1 LIRFFNS
8 AAAAEILSALN
19 IADPVTNN
27 NFWSEKISSIN
38 NFEKLNLTSYKI
50 GNKLFSFNRAYTMG
64 ILNVTPDSF
73 SDGGIYKTRNSAVK
87 FALEMLNDG
96 ADIIDIGG
104 ESSRPG
110 SDQVEE
116 NEELERV
123 LPVVKEILNKRPESV
138 LSIDTTKSKVAFEA
152 LNAGAAMINDISA
165 LRFDPEMVNVIKQFN
180 SAVALMHMKGKPKN
194 MQENPYYENVIEEV
208 YDFLAER
215 SSFAAENGIDKIFI
229 DPGIGFGKRVEDNFN
244 LIQRLEDFKSIS
256 YPLMIGI
263 SRKSFIG
270 KTLDLEVAKR
280 DQATMALNTLA
291 ISRGAKI
298 IRTHNVKLGVQSC
311 KLLNQNNFQS

>member
-1 LIRFFNS
+1 
-8 AAAAEILSALN
+8 
-19 IADPVTNN
+19 
-27 NFWSEKISSIN
+27 
-38 NFEKLNLTSYKI
+38 
-50 GNKLFSFNRAYTMG
+50 MG

-73 SDGGIYKTRNSAVK
+73 SNGGIYNRRNSAVK
-87 FALEMLNDG
+87 FALEMLDDG

-110 SDQVEE
+110 SEQVGEHKE
-116 NEELERV
+116 IERV
-123 LPVVKEILNKRPESV
+123 LPVVKEILNKRPEAV
-138 LSIDTTKSKVAFEA
+138 LSVDTTKSKVAFEA
-152 LNAGAAMINDISA
+152 LSAGAAMINDISA

-229 DPGIGFGKRVEDNFN
+229 DPGIGFGKRVEDNIN
-244 LIQRLEDFKSIS
+244 LIRRLEDLKSLS
-256 YPLMIGI
+256 YPIMIGL

-270 KTLDLEVAKR
+270 KILDLEVDKR
-280 DQATMALNTLA
+280 DEATMALNTLA
-291 ISRGAKI
+291 ISRGVKI

-311 KLLNQNNFQS
+311 KIMNQNNF

>member
-1 LIRFFNS
+1 
-8 AAAAEILSALN
+8 
-19 IADPVTNN
+19 
-27 NFWSEKISSIN
+27 
-38 NFEKLNLTSYKI
+38 
-50 GNKLFSFNRAYTMG
+50 MG

-73 SDGGIYKTRNSAVK
+73 SDGGIYNKRDNAVK
-87 FALEMLNDG
+87 YTLEMLDEG

-110 SDQVEE
+110 SDQVRE

-123 LPVVKEILNKRPESV
+123 IPVVKEILNKRPESV
-138 LSIDTTKSKVAFEA
+138 ISVDTTKSRVALAA
-152 LNAGAAMINDISA
+152 LNAGAAMVNDISA
-165 LRFDPEMVNVIKQFN
+165 LRYDPEMVNVIKHFD

-229 DPGIGFGKRVEDNFN
+229 DPGIGFGKRVEDNIN
-244 LIQRLEDFKSIS
+244 LIQRLEDFISLS
-256 YPLMIGI
+256 YPIMIGF

-270 KTLDLEVAKR
+270 KLLDLELDKR
-280 DQATMALNTLA
+280 DEATMALNTLA

-311 KLLNQNNFQS
+311 KLMNQNNLNS

>member
-1 LIRFFNS
+1 LKNKNWI
-8 AAAAEILSALN
+8 
-19 IADPVTNN
+19 
-27 NFWSEKISSIN
+27 EKIDTIN
-38 NFEKLNLTSYKI
+38 NFEIPKLTSYKI
-50 GNKLFSFNRAYTMG
+50 GVKLFSFNRVYTMG

-73 SDGGIYKTRNSAVK
+73 SNGGIYNTRNNAVK
-87 FALEMLNDG
+87 YALEMLDEG

-110 SDQVEE
+110 SDQVGE

-123 LPVVKEILNKRPESV
+123 IPVVMEILNKRPESV
-138 LSIDTTKSKVAFEA
+138 LSVDTTKSGVALAA
-152 LNAGAAMINDISA
+152 LNAGAVMINDISA
-165 LRFDPEMVNVIKQFN
+165 LRYDPEMVNVIKHFD

-215 SSFAAENGIDKIFI
+215 SSFAAENGIEKIFI
-229 DPGIGFGKRVEDNFN
+229 DPGIGFGKRLEDNFN
-244 LIQRLEDFKSIS
+244 LIQRLEDFISLS
-256 YPLMIGI
+256 YPIMIGF

-270 KTLDLEVAKR
+270 KLLDLEVDKR
-280 DQATMALNTLA
+280 DEATMALNTLA

-311 KLLNQNNFQS
+311 KLMNQNNLKS

>member
-1 LIRFFNS
+1 
-8 AAAAEILSALN
+8 
-19 IADPVTNN
+19 
-27 NFWSEKISSIN
+27 
-38 NFEKLNLTSYKI
+38 
-50 GNKLFSFNRAYTMG
+50 MG

-73 SDGGIYKTRNSAVK
+73 SDGGNYNRRDSAVK
-87 FALEMLNDG
+87 FALEMLDEG
-96 ADIIDIGG
+96 EDIIDIGG

-110 SDQVEE
+110 SEQVGEHIE
-116 NEELERV
+116 IERV
-123 LPVVKEILNKRPESV
+123 LPVVKEILNKRPSSV
-138 LSIDTTKSKVAFEA
+138 LSVDTTKSKVAHEA
-152 LNAGAAMINDISA
+152 LSAGAAMINDISA
-165 LRFDPEMVNVIKQFN
+165 LRFDPEMVNVIKQFD

-244 LIQRLEDFKSIS
+244 LIRRLEDFKSLS
-256 YPLMIGI
+256 YPIMIGL

-270 KTLDLEVAKR
+270 KTLDLEVDKR
-280 DQATMALNTLA
+280 DEATMALNTLA

-311 KLLNQNNFQS
+311 KLMNQNNFQS

>member
-1 LIRFFNS
+1 LKNKNWI
-8 AAAAEILSALN
+8 
-19 IADPVTNN
+19 
-27 NFWSEKISSIN
+27 EKIDTIN
-38 NFEKLNLTSYKI
+38 NFEIPKLTSYKI
-50 GNKLFSFNRAYTMG
+50 GVKLFSFNRVYTMG

-73 SDGGIYKTRNSAVK
+73 SNGGIYNTRNNAVK
-87 FALEMLNDG
+87 YALEMLDEG

-110 SDQVEE
+110 SDQVGE

-123 LPVVKEILNKRPESV
+123 IPVVMEILNKRPESV
-138 LSIDTTKSKVAFEA
+138 LSVDTTKSGVALAA
-152 LNAGAAMINDISA
+152 LNAGAVMINDISA
-165 LRFDPEMVNVIKQFN
+165 LRYDPEMVNVIKHFD

-229 DPGIGFGKRVEDNFN
+229 DPGIGFGKRVEDNVN
-244 LIQRLEDFKSIS
+244 LIQRLKDFISIS
-256 YPLMIGI
+256 YPIMIGF

-270 KTLDLEVAKR
+270 KLLDLEVENR
-280 DQATMALNTLA
+280 DEATMALNTLA

-311 KLLNQNNFQS
+311 KLMNQNNLKS

>member
-1 LIRFFNS
+1 LKNKNWI
-8 AAAAEILSALN
+8 
-19 IADPVTNN
+19 
-27 NFWSEKISSIN
+27 EKIDTIN
-38 NFEKLNLTSYKI
+38 NFEMPKLTSYKI
-50 GNKLFSFNRAYTMG
+50 GVKLFSFNRVYTMG

-73 SDGGIYKTRNSAVK
+73 SDGGIYNTRNNAVK
-87 FALEMLNDG
+87 YALEMLDEG

-110 SDQVEE
+110 SDQVGE

-123 LPVVKEILNKRPESV
+123 IPVVMEILNKRPESV
-138 LSIDTTKSKVAFEA
+138 LSVDTTKSGVALAA
-152 LNAGAAMINDISA
+152 LNAGTVMINDISA
-165 LRFDPEMVNVIKQFN
+165 LRYDPEMVNVIKHFD

-215 SSFAAENGIDKIFI
+215 SSFAAENGIEKIFV
-229 DPGIGFGKRVEDNFN
+229 DPGIGFGKRLEDNFN
-244 LIQRLEDFKSIS
+244 LIQRLEDFISLS
-256 YPLMIGI
+256 YPIMIGF

-270 KTLDLEVAKR
+270 KLLDLEVDKR
-280 DQATMALNTLA
+280 DEATMALNTLA
-291 ISRGAKI
+291 ISRDAKI

-311 KLLNQNNFQS
+311 KLMNQNNLKS

>member
-1 LIRFFNS
+1 
-8 AAAAEILSALN
+8 
-19 IADPVTNN
+19 
-27 NFWSEKISSIN
+27 
-38 NFEKLNLTSYKI
+38 
-50 GNKLFSFNRAYTMG
+50 MG

-73 SDGGIYKTRNSAVK
+73 SNGGIYNRRNSAVK
-87 FALEMLNDG
+87 FALEMLDDG

-110 SDQVEE
+110 SDQVGE
-116 NEELERV
+116 NEEIERV
-123 LPVVKEILNKRPESV
+123 LPVAKEILNKRPEAV
-138 LSIDTTKSKVAFEA
+138 LSVDTTKSKVAFEA
-152 LNAGAAMINDISA
+152 LSAGAAMINDISA

-229 DPGIGFGKRVEDNFN
+229 DPGIGFGKRVEDNIN
-244 LIQRLEDFKSIS
+244 LIRRLEDFKSLS
-256 YPLMIGI
+256 YPIMIGL

-270 KTLDLEVAKR
+270 KILDLEVDKR
-280 DQATMALNTLA
+280 DEATMALNTLA
-291 ISRGAKI
+291 ISRGVKI

-311 KLLNQNNFQS
+311 KIMNQNNF

>member
-1 LIRFFNS
+1 MKVVK
-8 AAAAEILSALN
+8 LN
-19 IADPVTNN
+19 WI
-27 NFWSEKISSIN
+27 EKIGTIN
-38 NFEKLNLTSYKI
+38 NFEKSNLTSYKI

-64 ILNVTPDSF
+64 VLNVTPDSF
-73 SDGGIYKTRNSAVK
+73 SDGGMYNTRRSALK
-87 FALEMLNDG
+87 FALKMLDDG

-110 SDQVEE
+110 SDQVGE

-123 LPVVKEILNKRPESV
+123 IPVVMEILNKRPESV
-138 LSIDTTKSKVAFEA
+138 LSVDTTKSGVALAA
-152 LNAGAAMINDISA
+152 LNAGAVMINDISA
-165 LRFDPEMVNVIKQFN
+165 LRYDPEMVNVIKHFD

-215 SSFAAENGIDKIFI
+215 SSFAAENGIEKIFI
-229 DPGIGFGKRVEDNFN
+229 DPGIGFGKRLEDNFN
-244 LIQRLEDFKSIS
+244 LIQRLEDFISLS
-256 YPLMIGI
+256 YPIMIGF

-270 KTLDLEVAKR
+270 KLLDLEVDKR
-280 DQATMALNTLA
+280 DEATMALNTLA

-311 KLLNQNNFQS
+311 KLMNQNNLKS

>member
-1 LIRFFNS
+1 
-8 AAAAEILSALN
+8 
-19 IADPVTNN
+19 
-27 NFWSEKISSIN
+27 
-38 NFEKLNLTSYKI
+38 
-50 GNKLFSFNRAYTMG
+50 MG

-73 SDGGIYKTRNSAVK
+73 SDGGIYNTRNSAVK
-87 FALEMLNDG
+87 YALEMLDEG

-110 SDQVEE
+110 SDQVGE

-123 LPVVKEILNKRPESV
+123 IPVVKEILNKRPESV
-138 LSIDTTKSKVAFEA
+138 LSVDTTKSKVALEV

-194 MQENPYYENVIEEV
+194 MQENPYYKNVIEEV

-215 SSFAAENGIDKIFI
+215 SSFAAENGIEKIFI
-229 DPGIGFGKRVEDNFN
+229 DPGIGFGKRVEDNVN
-244 LIQRLEDFKSIS
+244 LIQRLEDFKSLS
-256 YPLMIGI
+256 YPIMIGF

-270 KTLDLEVAKR
+270 KILDLEVDKR
-280 DQATMALNTLA
+280 DEATMALNTLA
-291 ISRGAKI
+291 ISRGVKI

-311 KLLNQNNFQS
+311 KLMNQNNFQS

>member
-1 LIRFFNS
+1 
-8 AAAAEILSALN
+8 
-19 IADPVTNN
+19 
-27 NFWSEKISSIN
+27 
-38 NFEKLNLTSYKI
+38 
-50 GNKLFSFNRAYTMG
+50 MG
-64 ILNVTPDSF
+64 VLNVTPDSF
-73 SDGGIYKTRNSAVK
+73 SDGGIYNTRNSAVK
-87 FALEMLNDG
+87 FALAMLDEG

-116 NEELERV
+116 NQELERV
-123 LPVVKEILNKRPESV
+123 IPVLKEIINKRPESV
-138 LSIDTTKSKVAFEA
+138 LSVDTTKSKVALEA
-152 LNAGAAMINDISA
+152 LNAGAVMINDISA

-215 SSFAAENGIDKIFI
+215 SSFATENGIDKIFI
-229 DPGIGFGKRVEDNFN
+229 DPGIGFGKREEDNFN
-244 LIQRLEDFKSIS
+244 LIWRLKDFKSLS
-256 YPLMIGI
+256 YPIMIGL

-270 KTLDLEVAKR
+270 KTLDLEV
-280 DQATMALNTLA
+280 DGIDEATMALNTLA

-311 KLLNQNNFQS
+311 KLMNQNNFQS

>member
-1 LIRFFNS
+1 MKNKNWI
-8 AAAAEILSALN
+8 
-19 IADPVTNN
+19 
-27 NFWSEKISSIN
+27 EKIDTIN
-38 NFEKLNLTSYKI
+38 NFEIPKLTSYKI
-50 GNKLFSFNRAYTMG
+50 GVKLFSFNRVYTMC

-73 SDGGIYKTRNSAVK
+73 SDGGIYNTRNNAVK
-87 FALEMLNDG
+87 YALEMLDDG

-110 SDQVEE
+110 SDQVGE

-123 LPVVKEILNKRPESV
+123 IPVVMEILNKRPESV
-138 LSIDTTKSKVAFEA
+138 LSVDTTKSGVALAA
-152 LNAGAAMINDISA
+152 LNAGAVMINDISA
-165 LRFDPEMVNVIKQFN
+165 LRYDPEMVNVIKHFD

-215 SSFAAENGIDKIFI
+215 SSFADENGIEKIFI
-229 DPGIGFGKRVEDNFN
+229 DPGIGFGKRLEDNFN
-244 LIQRLEDFKSIS
+244 LIQRLEDFISLS
-256 YPLMIGI
+256 YPIMIGF

-270 KTLDLEVAKR
+270 KLLDLEVDKR
-280 DQATMALNTLA
+280 DEATMALNTLA

-311 KLLNQNNFQS
+311 KLMNQNNLKS

>member
-1 LIRFFNS
+1 
-8 AAAAEILSALN
+8 
-19 IADPVTNN
+19 
-27 NFWSEKISSIN
+27 
-38 NFEKLNLTSYKI
+38 
-50 GNKLFSFNRAYTMG
+50 MG
-64 ILNVTPDSF
+64 VLNVTPDSF
-73 SDGGIYKTRNSAVK
+73 SDGGMYNTRRSALK
-87 FALEMLNDG
+87 FALKMLDDG

-110 SDQVEE
+110 SNPVGE

-123 LPVVKEILNKRPESV
+123 IPVVKEILNKRPESV
-138 LSIDTTKSKVAFEA
+138 LSVDTTKSGVALAA
-152 LNAGAAMINDISA
+152 LNAGAVMINDISA
-165 LRFDPEMVNVIKQFN
+165 LRYDPEMVNVIKHFD

-215 SSFAAENGIDKIFI
+215 SSFAAENGIEKIFI
-229 DPGIGFGKRVEDNFN
+229 DPGIGFGKRLEDNFN
-244 LIQRLEDFKSIS
+244 LIQRLEDFISLS
-256 YPLMIGI
+256 YPIMIGF

-270 KTLDLEVAKR
+270 KLLDLEVDKR
-280 DQATMALNTLA
+280 DEATMALNTLA

-311 KLLNQNNFQS
+311 KLMNQNNFQSQCSNYSK

>member
-1 LIRFFNS
+1 LKVVK
-8 AAAAEILSALN
+8 LN
-19 IADPVTNN
+19 WI
-27 NFWSEKISSIN
+27 EKIGTIN
-38 NFEKLNLTSYKI
+38 NFEKSNLTSYKI

-64 ILNVTPDSF
+64 VLNVTPDSF
-73 SDGGIYKTRNSAVK
+73 SDGGMYNTRRSALK
-87 FALEMLNDG
+87 FALKMLDDG

-110 SDQVEE
+110 SNPVGE
-116 NEELERV
+116 NEEIERV
-123 LPVVKEILNKRPESV
+123 IPVLKEILNNEPNAVISV
-138 LSIDTTKSKVAFEA
+138 DTTKSTVAFKA

-165 LRFDPEMVNVIKQFN
+165 LRFDNEMANVIKEFDA
-180 SAVALMHMKGKPKN
+180 AVALMHMKGKPKN

-208 YDFLAER
+208 YEYLAER
-215 SSFAAENGIDKIFI
+215 SSFAAKNGLDKIFI

-244 LIQRLEDFKSIS
+244 LIRKIENFKSLS
-256 YPLMIGI
+256 YPIMIGL

-270 KTLDLEVAKR
+270 KTLDLENDER
-280 DQATMALNTLA
+280 DEATMALNTLA

-311 KLLNQNNFQS
+311 KLMNQNNF

>member
-1 LIRFFNS
+1 MKNKNWI
-8 AAAAEILSALN
+8 
-19 IADPVTNN
+19 
-27 NFWSEKISSIN
+27 EKISTIN
-38 NFEKLNLTSYKI
+38 NFEIPKLTSYKI
-50 GNKLFSFNRAYTMG
+50 GVKLFSFNRAYTMG

-73 SDGGIYKTRNSAVK
+73 SDGGIYNTRNNAVK
-87 FALEMLNDG
+87 YALEMLDEG

-123 LPVVKEILNKRPESV
+123 IPVVKEILNKRPDSV
-138 LSIDTTKSKVAFEA
+138 LSVDTTKSRVALAA
-152 LNAGAAMINDISA
+152 LNAGAAMVNDISA
-165 LRFDPEMVNVIKQFN
+165 LRYDPEMVNVIKHFD

-244 LIQRLEDFKSIS
+244 LIQRLEDFISLS
-256 YPLMIGI
+256 YPIMIGF

-270 KTLDLEVAKR
+270 KLLDLEVDKR
-280 DQATMALNTLA
+280 DEATMALNTLA

-311 KLLNQNNFQS
+311 KLMNQNNLKS

>member
-1 LIRFFNS
+1 
-8 AAAAEILSALN
+8 
-19 IADPVTNN
+19 
-27 NFWSEKISSIN
+27 
-38 NFEKLNLTSYKI
+38 
-50 GNKLFSFNRAYTMG
+50 MG

-73 SDGGIYKTRNSAVK
+73 SDGGIYNTRNSAVK
-87 FALEMLNDG
+87 YALEMLDEG

-110 SDQVEE
+110 SDPVGE
-116 NEELERV
+116 NEEIERV
-123 LPVVKEILNKRPESV
+123 LPVIQEILNKHPEAV
-138 LSIDTTKSKVAFEA
+138 ISIDTTKSKVAYKA
-152 LNAGAAMINDISA
+152 LSAGAAMVNDISS
-165 LRFDPEMVNVIKQFN
+165 LNFDTEMVNVIKQFN

-208 YDFLAER
+208 YQFLAER

-229 DPGIGFGKRVEDNFN
+229 DPGIGFGKRIEDNFN
-244 LIQRLEDFKSIS
+244 LIRRLEDFKSLS
-256 YPLMIGI
+256 YPIMIGL

-270 KTLDLEVAKR
+270 KTLDLEVDKR
-280 DQATMALNTLA
+280 DEATMALNTLA

-311 KLLNQNNFQS
+311 KLMNQNNFQS

>member
-1 LIRFFNS
+1 MKVVK
-8 AAAAEILSALN
+8 LN
-19 IADPVTNN
+19 WI
-27 NFWSEKISSIN
+27 EKIGTIN
-38 NFEKLNLTSYKI
+38 NFEKSNLTSYKI

-64 ILNVTPDSF
+64 VLNVTPDSF
-73 SDGGIYKTRNSAVK
+73 SDGGMYNTRRSALK
-87 FALEMLNDG
+87 FALKMLDDG
-96 ADIIDIGG
+96 VDIIDIGG

-110 SDQVEE
+110 SNPVGE

-123 LPVVKEILNKRPESV
+123 IPVVMEILNKRPESV
-138 LSIDTTKSKVAFEA
+138 LSVDTTKSRVALAA
-152 LNAGAAMINDISA
+152 LNAGAVMINDISA
-165 LRFDPEMVNVIKQFN
+165 LRYDPEMVNVIKHFD

-215 SSFAAENGIDKIFI
+215 SSFAAENGIEKIFI
-229 DPGIGFGKRVEDNFN
+229 DPGIGFGKRLEDNFN
-244 LIQRLEDFKSIS
+244 LIQRLEDFISLS
-256 YPLMIGI
+256 YPIMIGF

-270 KTLDLEVAKR
+270 KLLDLEVDKR
-280 DQATMALNTLA
+280 DEATMALNTLA

-311 KLLNQNNFQS
+311 KLMNQNNLKS